1 MTTLRY
7 KQPMADLPSLS
18 SIFFIFLITPLT
30 YWNKSINL
38 SYMTCHFIDQIEN
51 PSLNLKVNDA
61 ISLRNKG
68 HFNKAMLK
76 ISEGNR
82 DQVIA
87 IRKIQRILDEAN
99 WTEIKGLIVGKIL
112 KIANTILKNKANLDS
127 RDLKIL
133 ELSGNIFFVGIPSDS
148 VHSCLSHLPLVW
160 DFLRCYLEHSSIC
173 SPRVVNEGVCDVTRY
188 FLLGVQNLYGC

>member
-1 MTTLRY
+1 
-7 KQPMADLPSLS
+7 
-18 SIFFIFLITPLT
+18 
-30 YWNKSINL
+30 
-38 SYMTCHFIDQIEN
+38 MTCHFIDQIEN

-99 WTEIKGLIVGKIL
+99 
-112 KIANTILKNKANLDS
+112 
-127 RDLKIL
+127 
-133 ELSGNIFFVGIPSDS
+133 
-148 VHSCLSHLPLVW
+148 
-160 DFLRCYLEHSSIC
+160 
-173 SPRVVNEGVCDVTRY
+173 
-188 FLLGVQNLYGC
+188 